1 MDDDTIYGGSGVD
14 RAIYVGER
22 DDYIF
27 IPPEFTADSSFQ
39 IRDVQPDRDG
49 VDDLFGVEEI
59 EFNGIV
65 YQISQL
71 LSTDFVS
78 LPTEFALYQPFP
90 NPFNPVTTITFDI
103 PTTEKVYL
111 KVFNVN
117 GGLVRTLNNSK
128 LSPGKYMYEWD
139 GKNENG
145 KASTSGVYF
154 IQLDSKSFRNIKKV
168 LLVK

>member
-1 MDDDTIYGGSGVD
+1 M
-14 RAIYVGER
+14 
-22 DDYIF
+22 
-27 IPPEFTADSSFQ
+27 
-39 IRDVQPDRDG
+39 
-49 VDDLFGVEEI
+49 
-59 EFNGIV
+59 
-65 YQISQL
+65 
-71 LSTDFVS
+71 
-78 LPTEFALYQPFP
+78 
-90 NPFNPVTTITFDI
+90 FDI

>member
-1 MDDDTIYGGSGVD
+1 M
-14 RAIYVGER
+14 E
-22 DDYIF
+22 
-27 IPPEFTADSSFQ
+27 DS
-39 IRDVQPDRDG
+39 
-49 VDDLFGVEEI
+49 

-78 LPTEFALYQPFP
+78 IPTEFALYQPFP
-90 NPFNPVTTITFDI
+90 NPFNPATTVTFDI
-103 PTTEKVYL
+103 PNTEMVYL

-128 LSPGKYMYEWD
+128 LSPGKYRYEWD
-139 GKNENG
+139 GKNETG
-145 KASTSGVYF
+145 KVSTSGVYF
-154 IQLDSKSFRNIKKV
+154 IQLDSRSFRNIKKV